1 MKLQLTYAIER
12 TEIIN
17 LYKKEIIMNK
27 EIERKYAVKYIPKDF
42 KVESV
47 VYIKQAF
54 IYRDKLTLI
63 RVRDVKEKYPINAH
77 KYIYTVKTKGDI
89 EYTND
94 YNIGKK
100 YEIENNIPKEEFEK
114 LIKKPISNIIEKTRI
129 TVPIENNLK
138 VEIDIYYNYLEGL
151 LTAEVEFQDEKQANN
166 FQKPDWLGEE
176 LGYKKLFNRKLAEM
190 TKDEWQKE
198 VTKEFIENNNI
209 IIKSLKENYN
219 I

>member
-1 MKLQLTYAIER
+1 
-12 TEIIN
+12 
-17 LYKKEIIMNK
+17 MNK
-27 EIERKYAVKYIPKDF
+27 EIERKYAVKYIPEDF
-42 KVESV
+42 KIESV

-63 RVRDVKEKYPINAH
+63 RVRDIKEKYPTNTQ
-77 KYIYTVKTKGDI
+77 KYIYTVKAKGDI

-94 YNIGKK
+94 YNVGKK
-100 YEIENNIPKEEFEK
+100 YEIENDIQKEEFDK

-129 TVPIENNLK
+129 TAPIENNLK

-151 LTAEVEFQDEKQANN
+151 LTAEIEFQNEEQANN

-176 LGYKKLFNRKLAEM
+176 LGYKKLSNRKLAEM
-190 TKDEWQKE
+190 TKDERQKE

-209 IIKSLKENYN
+209 IIKQLKENYN

>member
-89 EYTND
+89 EYNND

-114 LIKKPISNIIEKTRI
+114 LIKKTISNIIEKTRI

-176 LGYKKLFNRKLAEM
+176 LGYKKLSNRKLAEM

>member
-1 MKLQLTYAIER
+1 
-12 TEIIN
+12 
-17 LYKKEIIMNK
+17 MNK
-27 EIERKYAVKYIPKDF
+27 EIERKYAVKYIPKDL
-42 KVESV
+42 KIESA

-63 RVRDVKEKYPINAH
+63 RVRDIKEKYPTNTQ
-77 KYIYTVKTKGDI
+77 KYIYTVKAKGDI

-94 YNIGKK
+94 YNVGKK
-100 YEIENNIPKEEFEK
+100 YEIENDIQKEEFDK

-129 TVPIENNLK
+129 TAPIENNLK

-151 LTAEVEFQDEKQANN
+151 LTAEIEFQNEEQANN

-176 LGYKKLFNRKLAEM
+176 LGYKKLSNRKLAEM

-209 IIKSLKENYN
+209 IIKQLKENYN

>member
-1 MKLQLTYAIER
+1 
-12 TEIIN
+12 
-17 LYKKEIIMNK
+17 MNK
-27 EIERKYAVKYIPKDF
+27 EIERKYAVKYIPEDF
-42 KVESV
+42 KIESV

-63 RVRDVKEKYPINAH
+63 RVRDIKEKYPTNTQ
-77 KYIYTVKTKGDI
+77 KYIYTVKAKGDI

-94 YNIGKK
+94 YNVGKK
-100 YEIENNIPKEEFEK
+100 YEIENDIQKEEFDK

-129 TVPIENNLK
+129 TAPIENNLK

-151 LTAEVEFQDEKQANN
+151 LTAEIEFQNEEQANN

-176 LGYKKLFNRKLAEM
+176 LGYKKLSNRKLAEM

-209 IIKSLKENYN
+209 ISKQLKENYN

>member
-1 MKLQLTYAIER
+1 
-12 TEIIN
+12 
-17 LYKKEIIMNK
+17 MNK

-63 RVRDVKEKYPINAH
+63 RVRDVKEKYPINTQ
-77 KYIYTVKTKGDI
+77 KYIYTVKAKGDI

-114 LIKKPISNIIEKTRI
+114 LIKKTISNIIEKTRI

-176 LGYKKLFNRKLAEM
+176 LGYKKLSNRKLAEM

-209 IIKSLKENYN
+209 IIKQLKENYN

>member
-1 MKLQLTYAIER
+1 
-12 TEIIN
+12 
-17 LYKKEIIMNK
+17 MNK
-27 EIERKYAVKYIPKDF
+27 EIERNYAVKYIPEDF
-42 KVESV
+42 KIESV

-63 RVRDVKEKYPINAH
+63 RVRDIKEKYPTNTQ
-77 KYIYTVKTKGDI
+77 KYIYTVKAKGDI

-94 YNIGKK
+94 YNVGKK
-100 YEIENNIPKEEFEK
+100 YEIENDIQKEEFDK

-129 TVPIENNLK
+129 TAPIENNLK
-138 VEIDIYYNYLEGL
+138 VEIDIYYNYLKGL
-151 LTAEVEFQDEKQANN
+151 LTAEIEFQNEEQANN

-176 LGYKKLFNRKLAEM
+176 LGYKKLSNRKLAEM

-209 IIKSLKENYN
+209 IIKQLKENYN

>member
-1 MKLQLTYAIER
+1 
-12 TEIIN
+12 
-17 LYKKEIIMNK
+17 MNK

-42 KVESV
+42 KIESV

-54 IYRDKLTLI
+54 IYRDKLTII
-63 RVRDVKEKYPINAH
+63 RVRDIKEKYPTNAQ

-94 YNIGKK
+94 YNVGKK
-100 YEIENNIPKEEFEK
+100 YEIENDIPKEEFEK

-129 TVPIENNLK
+129 TAPIENNLK

-151 LTAEVEFQDEKQANN
+151 LTAEIEFQNEEQANN
-166 FQKPDWLGEE
+166 FSKPDWLAEE
-176 LGYKKLFNRKLAEM
+176 LGYKKLSNRKLAEM

-209 IIKSLKENYN
+209 IIKQLKENYN